1 MSAQTLALVYT
12 ALSALPGVMH
22 AAVSLGAPVGRYTVG
37 GRFPGRL
44 PPAWR
49 AMALV
54 QLGLLLAMSCAVLDR
69 GGALALDLPPFVFW
83 LALAMTGL
91 TTIANNISP
100 SRPERLLWGPVTLG
114 MTIAAIGVAT
124 GGILQ

>member
-22 AAVSLGAPVGRYTVG
+22 AAVSLGAPVGRFTVG
-37 GRFPGRL
+37 GRFPGR
-44 PPAWR
+44 R

-69 GGALALDLPPFVFW
+69 GGALALDLPPYVFW